1 MATVSPTSRAS
12 PDPRDGRI
20 AELEEQVHEREAQ
33 IERLRQELAELKAR
47 LAELERAGK
56 RQATPF
62 ARQKHKAQRKRSGRQ
77 AGQGSFSYRL
87 TPTPTEVQATK
98 TEPLCQCPECG
109 GQLTEKKT
117 HEQFEVE
124 LPEIQPTIT
133 RYVTESGYCAQ
144 CRKRQRSRHPDQI
157 SEATGA
163 AGVVV
168 GPRAKALAADLKHRL
183 GVSYAKIEDLFHT
196 AFGLKFSRGG
206 LWQADQRLAD
216 QARPIYEE
224 LLEVI
229 RQSASVHVDETG
241 WRIGLL
247 AAWLWVFT
255 NRRLTIY
262 TIRTRRGH
270 EVVIEI
276 LGREFAGILVSDCF
290 TAYDHQ
296 ALMDW
301 LKQKCLGHLLKD
313 LSAMRAAKTRGAVRF
328 AQDVT
333 AVLRA
338 ALALRAQKAT
348 LAPHQFAQQ
357 AAQLERELDT
367 LIDVHRRLTDPDN
380 LRFAKRLRK
389 HRTHLLRFLYLDDL
403 DATNNQAERMLRPA
417 VITRKTGGC
426 NRTESGAEAHA
437 ILASVLV
444 TCRQQALSLLDFMIK
459 LQRATGDSQPAL
471 LPP

>member
-1 MATVSPTSRAS
+1 MATVSPTPRAS
-12 PDPRDGRI
+12 PDPRDRRI
-20 AELEEQVHEREAQ
+20 AELEEQVREGQAQ
-33 IERLRQELAELKAR
+33 LERLRQELAELKAR

-62 ARQKHKAQRKRSGRQ
+62 ARKKHQTHRKRSGRQ
-77 AGQGSFSYRL
+77 AGQGTFTYRRP
-87 TPTPTEVQATK
+87 PTPAEVQATK
-98 TEPLCQCPECG
+98 TEPLCQCPACG

-157 SEATGA
+157 SGATGA

-168 GPRAKALAADLKHRL
+168 GPRAKALAVDLKHHL

-196 AFGLKFSRGG
+196 AFGLTFSRGG

-216 QARPIYEE
+216 QARPIYDE

-255 NRRLTIY
+255 NRHLTVY
-262 TIRTRRGH
+262 TIRTSRGH

-276 LGREFAGILVSDCF
+276 LGREFAGVLVSDCF

-301 LKQKCLGHLLKD
+301 LKQKCIGHLLKD
-313 LSAMRAAKTRGAVRF
+313 LSEMRAAKTRGAVRF

-338 ALALRAQKAT
+338 ALALRTQKAT
-348 LAPHQFAQQ
+348 LAPDPFAQQ
-357 AAQLERELDT
+357 AAQLEQELDT

-389 HRTHLLRFLYLDDL
+389 HRAHLLRFLYLDDL

-459 LQRATGDSQPAL
+459 LQRATGGSRPAL

>member
-1 MATVSPTSRAS
+1 MVTRLPPPEAFS
-12 PDPRDGRI
+12 DPRDRRI
-20 AELEEQVHEREAQ
+20 ADLEEQVRAGQAQ
-33 IERLRQELAELKAR
+33 NERLRQELADLKAR
-47 LAELERAGK
+47 LAEVERAGQ

-62 ARQKHKAQRKRSGRQ
+62 ARQKHKAQRKRSGRK
-77 AGQGSFSYRL
+77 AGQGAFSYRRP
-87 TPTPTEVQATK
+87 PTLAEVQATK
-98 TEPLCQCPECG
+98 TEPLCQCPACG
-109 GQLTEKKT
+109 GRLTEKKT
-117 HEQFEVE
+117 HEQFEADI
-124 LPEIQPTIT
+124 PEIQPTIT

-157 SEATGA
+157 SGATGA

-183 GVSYAKIEDLFHT
+183 GVSYAKIEDLFRT
-196 AFGLKFSRGG
+196 AFSLKFSRGG

-224 LLEVI
+224 LLDVI
-229 RQSASVHVDETG
+229 QQSASVHVDETG

-255 NRRLTIY
+255 NRHLTVY
-262 TIRTRRGH
+262 TIRTSRGH
-270 EVVIEI
+270 EVVIDI

-290 TAYDHQ
+290 TAYDHR
-296 ALMDW
+296 ALADW
-301 LKQKCLGHLLKD
+301 LKQKCIGHLLKA
-313 LSAMRAAKTRGAVRF
+313 LSELRAVKTRRAVRF

-338 ALALRAQKAT
+338 ALALRTQKAT
-348 LAPHQFAQQ
+348 LAPTQFAQQ
-357 AAQLERELDT
+357 AHQLEHALDT
-367 LIDVHRRLTDPDN
+367 LIDVHRHLTDPDN

-389 HRTHLLRFLYLDDL
+389 QRAHLLRFLYLDDL
-403 DATNNQAERMLRPA
+403 DATNNQAERMLRPG

-426 NRTESGAEAHA
+426 NRTASGAVAHA
-437 ILASVLV
+437 ILTSVLV

-459 LQRATGDSQPAL
+459 LQRATRGSRPAL